1 MLNKKLTELKKLLI
15 DESLIIEKMLDFCF
29 EGYIEKMSDKI
40 TQVFAMEEMVNTL
53 DNKIDDFC
61 TSLIALHNPEAKSLR
76 IVLVISK
83 MNNDLERMGDL
94 ALNIAKSYLL
104 LIQKPYYKPVIELA
118 KLAKDTKSMLQSAMS
133 AFIYEDTELAEEV
146 RARDYFIDRL
156 HDRIFKLLINNVKI
170 SVEIALNLNRISK
183 NYERIADLSTNI
195 AENTIYMCK
204 GNNVKH
210 DKKSLKIQN
219 YEK

>member
-29 EGYIEKMSDKI
+29 EGYIEKISDKI

-94 ALNIAKSYLL
+94 ALNIAKSYLF

-146 RARDYFIDRL
+146 RARDYFIDRQ

-219 YEK
+219 NEK

>member
-1 MLNKKLTELKKLLI
+1 MLDKKLTELKKLLI
-15 DESLIIEKMLDFCF
+15 DESLIIEKMLNFCF
-29 EGYIEKMSDKI
+29 KGYIEKIGDKI
-40 TQVFAMEEMVNTL
+40 EQVFALEEMVNTL

-61 TSLIALHNPEAKSLR
+61 TNLIALHSPEAKNLR
-76 IVLVISK
+76 TILAISK
-83 MNNDLERMGDL
+83 INNDLERMGDL
-94 ALNIAKSYLL
+94 TLNIAKSYLL

-118 KLAKDTKSMLQSAMS
+118 KLARDTKSMLQSAMS
-133 AFIYEDTELAEEV
+133 AFIYEDLELAEEV

-195 AENTIYMCK
+195 AENTIYMCE
-204 GNNVKH
+204 GDNVKH
-210 DKKSLKIQN
+210 DKKSLKIQDN
-219 YEK
+219 KE

>member
-15 DESLIIEKMLDFCF
+15 EESLIIERMLDFCF
-29 EGYIEKMSDKI
+29 KGYIEKKSDKI
-40 TQVFAMEEMVNTL
+40 NQVFAMEEMVNTL

-61 TSLIALHNPEAKSLR
+61 TSLIALHNPEAKNLR
-76 IVLVISK
+76 IILAISK
-83 MNNDLERMGDL
+83 INNDLERMGDL

-104 LIQKPYYKPVIELA
+104 LINKPCYKPVLELA

-133 AFIYEDTELAEEV
+133 AFIYEDMELAEEV

-156 HDRIFKLLINNVKI
+156 HDRIFKILINNMKI

-195 AENTIYMCK
+195 AENTIYMCE

-210 DKKSLKIQN
+210 DHKFLKVQN
-219 YEK
+219 DEG

>member
-15 DESLIIEKMLDFCF
+15 EESLIIERMLDFCF
-29 EGYIEKMSDKI
+29 NGYIEKKSNKI
-40 TQVFAMEEMVNTL
+40 NQVFALEETVNSL

-61 TSLIALHNPEAKSLR
+61 TSLIALHNPEAKNLR
-76 IVLVISK
+76 TVLVIFK

-94 ALNIAKSYLL
+94 ALNISKSYLL
-104 LIQKPYYKPVIELA
+104 LIKKPYYKPVIELA

-133 AFIYEDTELAEEV
+133 AFIYEDMELAEEV
-146 RARDYFIDRL
+146 RARDYFIDSL
-156 HDRIFKLLINNVKI
+156 HDRIFKILINNMKI

-195 AENTIYMCK
+195 AENTIYMCE

-210 DKKSLKIQN
+210 DHKFLKVQN
-219 YEK
+219 NEE

>member
-15 DESLIIEKMLDFCF
+15 DESLIIERMLDFCF

-40 TQVFAMEEMVNTL
+40 TQVFPMEEMVNTL

-61 TSLIALHNPEAKSLR
+61 TSLIALHNPEAKNLR
-76 IVLVISK
+76 TILVISK
-83 MNNDLERMGDL
+83 INNDLERMGDL
-94 ALNIAKSYLL
+94 SLNIAKSYLL

-118 KLAKDTKSMLQSAMS
+118 KLDRDTKSMLQSAMS
-133 AFIYEDTELAEEV
+133 AFIYEDLELAEKV
-146 RARDYFIDRL
+146 RARDYFIDRM
-156 HDRIFKLLINNVKI
+156 HDRIFKLIINNIKI

-195 AENTIYMCK
+195 AENTIYMCE
-204 GNNVKH
+204 GDNVKH
-210 DKKSLKIQN
+210 DHKLLKVQN
-219 YEK
+219 NEE